1 MKKLSLIV
9 AAVLLA
15 TGLSF
20 AQVHVGGHV
29 AGTMSTFKGDDSD
42 DAPWGVGFNAGVA
55 AKYNVNEMIA
65 VVPEVGID
73 FRRISDDEATASFWV
88 LNIPVLARVSPV
100 ANLYV
105 EAGPTIGF
113 ILSNDVDY
121 DEPSFDSEDFG
132 GYDMSSFDFSGYGI
146 DLDDM
151 DAGSNGGAG
160 EDAKTFEFGLAFGVG
175 YSVLPNLD
183 VNVRFAIGL
192 TNLYEDVKTE
202 GFTFESDLQNMQL
215 SLGATYWFF

>member
-9 AAVLLA
+9 AAVMLA

-20 AQVHVGGHV
+20 AQVHVGGRV

-73 FRRISDDEATASFWV
+73 FRRIADDEVTASFWV
-88 LNIPVLARVSPV
+88 LNIPVLARISPV

-113 ILSNDVDY
+113 ILSNDVEY
-121 DEPSFDSEDFG
+121 DEPSFDDADFG
-132 GYDMSSFDFSGYGI
+132 GYNLSDYGI

-151 DAGSNGGAG
+151 LDDAGSSGAG
-160 EDAKTFEFGLAFGVG
+160 EDANTFEFGLAFGLG

-183 VNVRFAIGL
+183 VNFRFAIGL

-202 GFTFESDLQNMQL
+202 DYTFESDLQNMQL
-215 SLGATYWFF
+215 SIGATYWFM

>member
-20 AQVHVGGHV
+20 AQVHVGGRV

-73 FRRISDDEATASFWV
+73 FRRIADDEVTASFWV
-88 LNIPVLARVSPV
+88 LNIPVLARISPV

-113 ILSNDVDY
+113 ILSNDVEY
-121 DEPSFDSEDFG
+121 DEPSFDDADFG
-132 GYDMSSFDFSGYGI
+132 GYNLSDYGI

-151 DAGSNGGAG
+151 LDDAGSSSAG
-160 EDAKTFEFGLAFGVG
+160 EDANTFEFGLAFGLG

-183 VNVRFAIGL
+183 VNFRFAIGL

-202 GFTFESDLQNMQL
+202 GYTFESDLQNMQL
-215 SLGATYWFF
+215 SIGATYWFM

>member
-20 AQVHVGGHV
+20 AQVHVGGRV

-73 FRRISDDEATASFWV
+73 FRRIADDEVTASFWV
-88 LNIPVLARVSPV
+88 LNIPVLARISPV

-113 ILSNDVDY
+113 ILSNDVEY
-121 DEPSFDSEDFG
+121 DEPSFDDADFG
-132 GYDMSSFDFSGYGI
+132 GYNLSDYGI

-151 DAGSNGGAG
+151 LDDAGSSGAG
-160 EDAKTFEFGLAFGVG
+160 EDANTFEFGLAFGLG

-183 VNVRFAIGL
+183 VNFRFAIGL

-202 GFTFESDLQNMQL
+202 GYTFESDLQNMQL
-215 SLGATYWFF
+215 SIGATYWFM

>member
-9 AAVLLA
+9 AAVMLA

-20 AQVHVGGHV
+20 AQVHVGGRV

-73 FRRISDDEATASFWV
+73 FRRIADDEATASFWV
-88 LNIPVLARVSPV
+88 LNIPVLARISPV

-113 ILSNDVDY
+113 ILSNDVEY
-121 DEPSFDSEDFG
+121 DEPSFDDADFG
-132 GYDMSSFDFSGYGI
+132 GYNLSDYGI

-151 DAGSNGGAG
+151 LDDAGSSGAG
-160 EDAKTFEFGLAFGVG
+160 EDANTFEFGLAFGLG

-183 VNVRFAIGL
+183 VNFRFAIGL

-202 GFTFESDLQNMQL
+202 DYTFESDLQNMQL
-215 SLGATYWFF
+215 SIGATYWFM

>member
-1 MKKLSLIV
+1 
-9 AAVLLA
+9 
-15 TGLSF
+15 
-20 AQVHVGGHV
+20 
-29 AGTMSTFKGDDSD
+29 MSTFKGDDSD

-73 FRRISDDEATASFWV
+73 FRRIADDEATASFWV
-88 LNIPVLARVSPV
+88 LNIPVLARISPV

-113 ILSNDVDY
+113 ILSNDVEY
-121 DEPSFDSEDFG
+121 DEPSFDDADFG
-132 GYDMSSFDFSGYGI
+132 GYNLSDYGI

-151 DAGSNGGAG
+151 LDDAGSSGAG
-160 EDAKTFEFGLAFGVG
+160 EDANTFEFGLAFGLG

-183 VNVRFAIGL
+183 VNFRFAIGL

-202 GFTFESDLQNMQL
+202 DYTFESDLQNMQL
-215 SLGATYWFF
+215 SIGATYWFM

>member
-9 AAVLLA
+9 AAVMLA

-20 AQVHVGGHV
+20 AQVHVGGRV

-73 FRRISDDEATASFWV
+73 FRRIADDEATASFWV
-88 LNIPVLARVSPV
+88 LNIPVLARISPV

-113 ILSNDVDY
+113 ILSNDVEY
-121 DEPSFDSEDFG
+121 DEPSFDDADFG
-132 GYDMSSFDFSGYGI
+132 GYNLSDYGI

-151 DAGSNGGAG
+151 LDDAGSSGAG
-160 EDAKTFEFGLAFGVG
+160 EDANTFEFGLAFGLG

-183 VNVRFAIGL
+183 VNFRFAIGL

-202 GFTFESDLQNMQL
+202 DYTFESDLQNMQV
-215 SLGATYWFF
+215 SIGATYWFM

>member
-9 AAVLLA
+9 AAVMLA

-20 AQVHVGGHV
+20 AQVHVGGRV

-73 FRRISDDEATASFWV
+73 FRRIADDEATASFWV
-88 LNIPVLARVSPV
+88 LNIPVLARISPV

-113 ILSNDVDY
+113 ILSNDVEY
-121 DEPSFDSEDFG
+121 DEPSFDDADFG
-132 GYDMSSFDFSGYGI
+132 GYNLSDYGI

-151 DAGSNGGAG
+151 LDDAGSSGAG
-160 EDAKTFEFGLAFGVG
+160 EDANTFEFGLAFGLG

-183 VNVRFAIGL
+183 VNFRFAIGL

-202 GFTFESDLQNMQL
+202 DYTFESDLQNMQL
-215 SLGATYWFF
+215 SIGATYWFN

>member
-1 MKKLSLIV
+1 MKKISLIV

-20 AQVHVGGHV
+20 AQVHVGGRV

-73 FRRISDDEATASFWV
+73 FRRIADDEVTASFWV
-88 LNIPVLARVSPV
+88 LNIPVLARISPV

-113 ILSNDVDY
+113 ILSNDVEY
-121 DEPSFDSEDFG
+121 DEPSFDDADLG
-132 GYDMSSFDFSGYGI
+132 GYNLSDYGI

-151 DAGSNGGAG
+151 LDDAGSSGAG
-160 EDAKTFEFGLAFGVG
+160 EDANTFEFGLAFGLG

-183 VNVRFAIGL
+183 VNFRFAIGL

-202 GFTFESDLQNMQL
+202 DYTFESDLQNMQV
-215 SLGATYWFF
+215 SIGATYWFM

>member
-20 AQVHVGGHV
+20 AQVHVGGRV

-73 FRRISDDEATASFWV
+73 FRRIADDEATASFWV
-88 LNIPVLARVSPV
+88 LNIPVLARISPV

-113 ILSNDVDY
+113 ILSNDVEY
-121 DEPSFDSEDFG
+121 DEPSFDDADFG
-132 GYDMSSFDFSGYGI
+132 GYNLSDYGI

-151 DAGSNGGAG
+151 LDDAGSSGAG
-160 EDAKTFEFGLAFGVG
+160 EDANTFEFGLAFGLG

-183 VNVRFAIGL
+183 VNFRFAIGL

-202 GFTFESDLQNMQL
+202 DYTFESDLQNMQL
-215 SLGATYWFF
+215 SIGATYWFM

>member
-20 AQVHVGGHV
+20 AQVHVGGRV

-73 FRRISDDEATASFWV
+73 FRRIADDEATASFWV
-88 LNIPVLARVSPV
+88 LNIPVLARISPV

-113 ILSNDVDY
+113 ILSNDVEY
-121 DEPSFDSEDFG
+121 DEPSFDDADFG
-132 GYDMSSFDFSGYGI
+132 GYNLSDYGI

-151 DAGSNGGAG
+151 LDDAGSSSAG
-160 EDAKTFEFGLAFGVG
+160 EDANTFEFGLAFGLG

-183 VNVRFAIGL
+183 VNFRFAIGL

-202 GFTFESDLQNMQL
+202 GYTFESDLQNMQL
-215 SLGATYWFF
+215 SIGATYWFM

>member
-1 MKKLSLIV
+1 
-9 AAVLLA
+9 
-15 TGLSF
+15 
-20 AQVHVGGHV
+20 
-29 AGTMSTFKGDDSD
+29 MSTFKGDDSD

-73 FRRISDDEATASFWV
+73 FRRIADDEATASFWV
-88 LNIPVLARVSPV
+88 LNIPVLARISPV

-113 ILSNDVDY
+113 ILSNDVEY
-121 DEPSFDSEDFG
+121 DEPSFDDADFG
-132 GYDMSSFDFSGYGI
+132 GYNLSDYGI

-151 DAGSNGGAG
+151 LDDAGSSSAG
-160 EDAKTFEFGLAFGVG
+160 EDANTFEFGLAFGLG

-183 VNVRFAIGL
+183 VNFRFAIGL

-202 GFTFESDLQNMQL
+202 GYTFESDLQNMQL
-215 SLGATYWFF
+215 SIGATYWFM

>member
-20 AQVHVGGHV
+20 AQVHVGGRV

-73 FRRISDDEATASFWV
+73 FRRIADDEATASFWV
-88 LNIPVLARVSPV
+88 LNIPVLARISPV

-113 ILSNDVDY
+113 ILSNDVEY
-121 DEPSFDSEDFG
+121 DEPSFDDADFG
-132 GYDMSSFDFSGYGI
+132 GYNLSDYGI

-151 DAGSNGGAG
+151 LDDAGSSGAG
-160 EDAKTFEFGLAFGVG
+160 EDANTFEFGLAFGLG

-183 VNVRFAIGL
+183 VNFRFAIGL

-202 GFTFESDLQNMQL
+202 GYTFESDLQNMQL
-215 SLGATYWFF
+215 SIGATYWFM

>member
-20 AQVHVGGHV
+20 AQVHVGGRV

-73 FRRISDDEATASFWV
+73 FRRIADDEATASFWV
-88 LNIPVLARVSPV
+88 LNIPVLARISPV

-113 ILSNDVDY
+113 ILSNDVEY
-121 DEPSFDSEDFG
+121 DEPSFDDADFG
-132 GYDMSSFDFSGYGI
+132 GYNLSDYGI

-151 DAGSNGGAG
+151 LDDAGSSSAG
-160 EDAKTFEFGLAFGVG
+160 EDANTFEFGLAFGLG

-183 VNVRFAIGL
+183 VNFRFAIGL

-202 GFTFESDLQNMQL
+202 DYTFESDLQNMQL
-215 SLGATYWFF
+215 SIGATYWFM

>member
-20 AQVHVGGHV
+20 ALVHVGGGV
-29 AGTMSTFKGDDSD
+29 AGTICTFKGEDSD

-73 FRRISDDEATASFWV
+73 FRRIADDEATASFWV
-88 LNIPVLARVSPV
+88 LNIPVLARISPV

-113 ILSNDVDY
+113 ILSNDVEY
-121 DEPSFDSEDFG
+121 DEPSFDDADFG
-132 GYDMSSFDFSGYGI
+132 GYNLSDYGI

-151 DAGSNGGAG
+151 LDDAGSSGAG
-160 EDAKTFEFGLAFGVG
+160 EDANTFEFGLAFGLG

-183 VNVRFAIGL
+183 VNFRFAIGL

-202 GFTFESDLQNMQL
+202 DYTFESDLQNMQL
-215 SLGATYWFF
+215 SIGATYWFM

>member
-20 AQVHVGGHV
+20 AQVHVGGRV

-73 FRRISDDEATASFWV
+73 FRRIADDEVTASFWV
-88 LNIPVLARVSPV
+88 LNIPVLARISPV

-113 ILSNDVDY
+113 ILSNDVEY
-121 DEPSFDSEDFG
+121 DEPSFDDADFG
-132 GYDMSSFDFSGYGI
+132 GYNLSDYGI

-151 DAGSNGGAG
+151 LDDAGSSSAG
-160 EDAKTFEFGLAFGVG
+160 EDANTFEFGLAFGLG

-183 VNVRFAIGL
+183 VNFRFAIGL

-202 GFTFESDLQNMQL
+202 DYTFESDLQNMQL
-215 SLGATYWFF
+215 SIGATYWFM

>member
-20 AQVHVGGHV
+20 AQVHVGGRV

-73 FRRISDDEATASFWV
+73 FRRIADDEVTASFWV
-88 LNIPVLARVSPV
+88 LNIPVLARISPV

-113 ILSNDVDY
+113 ILSNDVEY
-121 DEPSFDSEDFG
+121 DEPSFDDADFG
-132 GYDMSSFDFSGYGI
+132 GYNLSDYGI

-151 DAGSNGGAG
+151 LDDAGSSGAG
-160 EDAKTFEFGLAFGVG
+160 EDANTFEFGLAFGLG

-183 VNVRFAIGL
+183 VNFRFAIGL

-202 GFTFESDLQNMQL
+202 DYTFESDLQNMQL
-215 SLGATYWFF
+215 SIGATYWFM